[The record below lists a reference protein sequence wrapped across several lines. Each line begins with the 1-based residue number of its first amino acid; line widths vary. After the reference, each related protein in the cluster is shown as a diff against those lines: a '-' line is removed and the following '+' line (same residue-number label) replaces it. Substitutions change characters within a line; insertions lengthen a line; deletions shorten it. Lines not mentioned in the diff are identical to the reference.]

1 MPVTIRLKISRDI
14 DTATE
19 KKVLKLRGCLIARG
33 FTDIIHFEED
43 GPEHYI
49 HYFTTETALVNEARE
64 YIADCIVTESLSD
77 TIELL
82 PEKG

>member
-1 MPVTIRLKISRDI
+1 MPVTIRLRVPKDI
-14 DTATE
+14 DIITE
-19 KKVLKLRGCLIARG
+19 KKVLKLRGGLIARG
-33 FTDIIHFEED
+33 FTDIIYFEEAPD
-43 GPEHYI
+43 HYI
-49 HYFTTETALVNEARE
+49 HYFTTETALVNEVRG

>member
-1 MPVTIRLKISRDI
+1 MPVTIRLKIPRDI

-19 KKVLKLRGCLIARG
+19 KKVLKLRGSLIARG
-33 FTDIIHFEED
+33 FTDIIYFEEE

-49 HYFTTETALVNEARE
+49 HYFTTETALANEARD
-64 YIADCIVTESLSD
+64 YIADCVATESLSY

>member
-1 MPVTIRLKISRDI
+1 MPVTIRLRVPKDMDNI
-14 DTATE
+14 TE
-19 KKVLKLRGCLIARG
+19 KKVLKLRGGLIARG
-33 FTDIIHFEED
+33 FTDIIYFEEE

-49 HYFTTETALVNEARE
+49 HYFTTETALVNKSRD
-64 YIADCIVTESLSD
+64 YIADCIVRESLSD

>member
-19 KKVLKLRGCLIARG
+19 KKVLKLRGSLIARG
-33 FTDIIHFEED
+33 FTDIIYFEEE
-43 GPEHYI
+43 GPEHYV
-49 HYFTTETALVNEARE
+49 HYFTSETALANEAKG
-64 YIADCIVTESLSD
+64 YIAHCIVTESLSD

>member
-1 MPVTIRLKISRDI
+1 MPVTLRLRVPKEIDI
-14 DTATE
+14 ITE
-19 KKVLKLRGCLIARG
+19 KKVLKLRGGLIARG
-33 FTDIIHFEED
+33 FTDIIYFEED

-49 HYFTTETALVNEARE
+49 QHFTTETALVHEARD
-64 YIADCIVTESLSD
+64 YIAECIVTESLSD